1 MNIDTVASFKR
12 RISGGESIS
21 RGEALELINA
31 PLDALCEAADEIRS
45 QFCSNSFDMC
55 SIINGKSGLC
65 SENCRYCAQSA
76 HYRGSSEEYPLMNT
90 AKLLRCAEYNE
101 QRGVGRFSVVTSGKR
116 LSRAEVDAICESY
129 REISGKCG
137 ISLCASHG
145 LLEYED
151 FVKLKAAGV
160 SRIHNNLETSR
171 GNFGNICSTHTY
183 DDKLNAIRAA
193 QKAGLEV
200 CSGGIMGLGETWED
214 RIDMALELR
223 GLGIKSVPLNVLNP
237 IKGTPLENARVLSE
251 DEVCRIAAMW
261 RFILPDAKIRL
272 AGGRGLFKDKGGR
285 IFKSGANAAITGDML
300 TTSGITIADDMRL
313 AAELGYEVKRS

>member
-1 MNIDTVASFKR
+1 MNTDIVAMLKQR
-12 RISGGESIS
+12 VLDGGSIS
-21 RGEALELINA
+21 RDEALELTET
-31 PLDALCEAADEIRS
+31 PLEELCKAADDIRAH
-45 QFCSNSFDMC
+45 FCSNSFDMC

-76 HYRGSSEEYPLMNT
+76 HYCGSADEYPLMKT
-90 AKLLRCAEYNE
+90 AGILHSAEYNE

-116 LSRAEVDAICESY
+116 LSHAEVDAICDSY
-129 REISGKCG
+129 REISSKCG

-145 LLEYED
+145 LLDYED
-151 FVKLKAAGV
+151 FVNLKAAGV

-171 GNFGNICSTHTY
+171 RNFSNICTTHTY
-183 DDKLNAIRAA
+183 DEKLNAIRAA

-214 RIDMALELR
+214 RVDMALELR

-237 IKGTPLENARVLSE
+237 IKGTPLENNPILSE
-251 DEVCRIAAMW
+251 DEVCRISAVW

-272 AGGRGLFKDKGGR
+272 AGGRGLFADKGER
-285 IFKSGANAAITGDML
+285 IFTSGANAAITGDML
-300 TTSGITIADDMRL
+300 TTSGITISEDMKL
-313 AAELGYEVKRS
+313 AAKLGYEVVRS

>member
-1 MNIDTVASFKR
+1 MITDIASLKQR
-12 RISGGESIS
+12 VLGGESIS
-21 RGEALELINA
+21 REEALGLIEA
-31 PLDALCEAADEIRS
+31 PLEPLCEAADEIRVH
-45 QFCSNSFDMC
+45 FCSNSFDMC

-76 HYRGSSEEYPLMNT
+76 HYCGSSEEYPLMIT
-90 AKLLRCAEYNE
+90 AKLLQGAQYNE

-116 LSRAEVDAICESY
+116 LTHAEVEAICESY
-129 REISGKCG
+129 REISSKCG

-171 GNFGNICSTHTY
+171 RNFSNICTTHTY

-193 QKAGLEV
+193 QRAGLEV
-200 CSGGIMGLGETWED
+200 CSGGIMGLGETWQD

-237 IKGTPLENARVLSE
+237 IKGTPLENAQVLSE
-251 DEVCRIAAMW
+251 DEVCRIAAVW
-261 RFILPDAKIRL
+261 RFILPQAKIRL
-272 AGGRGLFKDKGGR
+272 AGGRGLFTDKGER

-300 TTSGITIADDMRL
+300 TTSGITIAEDMKL
-313 AAELGYEVKRS
+313 AAKLGYEVKRS

>member
-1 MNIDTVASFKR
+1 MNTDDVIALKNRVT
-12 RISGGESIS
+12 GGELIS
-21 RGEALELINA
+21 KEEALRLVEA
-31 PLDALCEAADEIRS
+31 PLDALCSAADEIRVHY
-45 QFCSNSFDMC
+45 CSNSFDMC

-76 HYRGSSEEYPLMNT
+76 HYCGKSEEYPLMS
-90 AKLLRCAEYNE
+90 AAELLQGAEYNDR
-101 QRGVGRFSVVTSGKR
+101 RGVGRFSVVTSGKR
-116 LSRAEVDAICESY
+116 LSHAEVDEICESY
-129 REISGKCG
+129 KLISSKCG

-151 FVKLKAAGV
+151 FVKLKESGV

-171 GNFGNICSTHTY
+171 SNFGNICTTHTY

-193 QKAGLEV
+193 QMAGLEV
-200 CSGGIMGLGETWED
+200 CSGGIMGLGESWED

-223 GLGIKSVPLNVLNP
+223 GLEIKSVPLNVLNP
-237 IKGTPLENARVLSE
+237 IKGTPLENSRVLSE
-251 DEVCRIAAMW
+251 DEVCRIAAVW

-272 AGGRGLFKDKGGR
+272 AGGRGLFADKGER

-300 TTSGITIADDMRL
+300 TTSGITIADDMKL
-313 AAELGYEVKRS
+313 VAKLGYEVKRS

>member
-1 MNIDTVASFKR
+1 MNTDIAALLKQQILD
-12 RISGGESIS
+12 GGSIS
-21 RGEALELINA
+21 HDEALELTEA
-31 PLDALCEAADEIRS
+31 PLEELCGAADEIRTH
-45 QFCSNSFDMC
+45 FCSNSFDMC

-76 HYRGSSEEYPLMNT
+76 HYCGNSEEYPLMNT
-90 AKLLRCAEYNE
+90 AELLNGAHYNE

-116 LSRAEVDAICESY
+116 LSHAEVAAICESY
-129 REISGKCG
+129 KEISSKCG

-171 GNFGNICSTHTY
+171 RYFSYICTTHTY
-183 DDKLNAIRAA
+183 DEKLNAIRAA
-193 QKAGLEV
+193 QSAGLEV

-223 GLGIKSVPLNVLNP
+223 ELGIKSVPLNVLNP
-237 IKGTPLENARVLSE
+237 IKGTPLENNPILSE
-251 DEVCRIAAMW
+251 DEVCRIAAVW
-261 RFILPDAKIRL
+261 RFILPAAKIRL
-272 AGGRGLFKDKGGR
+272 AGGRGLFTDKGER
-285 IFKSGANAAITGDML
+285 IFRSGANAAITGDML
-300 TTSGITIADDMRL
+300 TTSGITIAEDKKL
-313 AAELGYEVKRS
+313 AAKLGYEVVRS